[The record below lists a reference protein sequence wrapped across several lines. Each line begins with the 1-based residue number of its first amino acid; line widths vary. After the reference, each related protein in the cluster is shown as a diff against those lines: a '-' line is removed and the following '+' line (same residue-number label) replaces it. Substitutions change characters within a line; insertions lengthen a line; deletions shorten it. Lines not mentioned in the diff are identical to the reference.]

1 MKEFLEVFKYTFK
14 ENVRKKSFI
23 ISTVLI
29 LVIVVAAM
37 VIPAIIS
44 KSQTGDGDN
53 KKEQQIQTDTKK
65 IKTVYLVDQTGTFG
79 NSVNDIQKQIPDYK
93 FEKVPVDSENNLKEE
108 IKGKGESY
116 MIVVSQKDTLPS
128 IEYFTKEY
136 GNGPDPDT
144 ISKVFKKAYVTTML
158 KGENVSE
165 DVITKTLADL
175 NVNVNE
181 LGNSKVGGL
190 IASIFIVIILF
201 FAIYFYGYGV
211 SMSVASE
218 KTSRV
223 MELLI
228 TSVKPSRIIIGK
240 TAGMG
245 VLGLIQLALII
256 GVGAVTYSAVFP
268 SEFTIAGMKMDLSG
282 FTPFTSAMVMVY
294 FVLGYTLYA
303 LMYAVVGAT
312 VSKAED
318 VNSAMMPMSFI
329 AMIAFYFSYG
339 TFAVPNSTAAKV
351 ASLIPFT
358 APFSVPSRLVT
369 SDMPFWQI
377 GASLGILLVT
387 IILVGMIS
395 VKLYSY
401 AVLHYGD
408 RLKIGKLLQIS
419 KENKNVAGK

>member
-1 MKEFLEVFKYTFK
+1 MKEFLAVFKYTFK
-14 ENVRKKSFI
+14 ENVRKKSFV
-23 ISTVLI
+23 ISTILI

-37 VIPAIIS
+37 VIPAAIS
-44 KSQTGDGDN
+44 KSKTGSNDVPKPQT
-53 KKEQQIQTDTKK
+53 QTDSIN
-65 IKTVYLVDQTGTFG
+65 IKTVYLVDKTG
-79 NSVNDIQKQIPDYK
+79 I
-93 FEKVPVDSENNLKEE
+93 FEQGINELQQQMQGFKLEKATADKEE
-108 IKGKGESY
+108 GLKAQIKDKGESY
-116 MIVVSQKDTLPS
+116 MVVVSLKDNLPS
-128 IEYFTKEY
+128 VEYFTKQY
-136 GNGPDPDT
+136 GSGPDPDT
-144 ISKVFKKAYVTTML
+144 ISKVLKNAYVTTIL
-158 KGENVSE
+158 KGQNVSE

-175 NVNVNE
+175 NVNVKE

-245 VLGLIQLALII
+245 VLGLIQLGLII
-256 GVGAVTYSAVFP
+256 AVGALTYNTVFP
-268 SEFTIAGMKMDLSG
+268 SNFTIDGMKLDFSG
-282 FTPFTSAMVMVY
+282 FTPFTFAMVIIY
-294 FVLGYTLYA
+294 FILGYTLYA

-318 VNSAMMPMSFI
+318 VNSAMMPMSFVTL
-329 AMIAFYFSYG
+329 IAFYFSYG

-351 ASLIPFT
+351 ASIIPFT
-358 APFSVPSRLVT
+358 SPFSIPSRLVST
-369 SDMPFWQI
+369 DIPLWQI
-377 GASLGILLVT
+377 GVSLGVLL
-387 IILVGMIS
+387 IAIAFVGMIS
-395 VKLYSY
+395 VKLYSF

-408 RLKIGKLLQIS
+408 RLKIGKLLQVS
-419 KENKNVAGK
+419 KESKTFVSK

>member
-37 VIPAIIS
+37 VIPAAIS
-44 KSQTGDGDN
+44 KSRTGGN
-53 KKEQQIQTDTKK
+53 LNPKEQTQTEASN
-65 IKTVYLVDQTGTFG
+65 IKTVYFIDKTGIFEQETNGLQHQMSGF
-79 NSVNDIQKQIPDYK
+79 KL
-93 FEKVPVDSENNLKEE
+93 EKVPADKEE
-108 IKGKGESY
+108 GLKDQIKDKGESY
-116 MIVVSQKDTLPS
+116 MIVVSLKDNIPS
-128 IEYFTKEY
+128 VEYFTKQY
-136 GNGPDPDT
+136 GSGPNPEM
-144 ISKVFKKAYVTTML
+144 ISKAFKNVYVTTVL

-175 NVNVNE
+175 NINVNE
-181 LGNSKVGGL
+181 LGNSKVGGFVS
-190 IASIFIVIILF
+190 SIFIVIILF

-256 GVGAVTYSAVFP
+256 GVGAVTYKAVFP
-268 SEFTIAGMKMDLSG
+268 TDFTIDGMKLDLSG
-282 FTPFTSAMVMVY
+282 FTPFTFSMVIIY
-294 FVLGYTLYA
+294 FILGYTLYA

-329 AMIAFYFSYG
+329 AIIAFYFSYG
-339 TFAVPNSTAAKV
+339 TFAVPDSTAAKI
-351 ASLIPFT
+351 ASIIPFT
-358 APFSVPSRLVT
+358 SPFSVPSRLVST
-369 SDMPFWQI
+369 SIPLWEI
-377 GASLGILLVT
+377 GVSLGVLLIAIT
-387 IILVGMIS
+387 FVGMIS

-408 RLKIGKLLQIS
+408 RLKIGKLLQVS
-419 KENKNVAGK
+419 KDNKTVVDK

>member
-1 MKEFLEVFKYTFK
+1 MKEFLEVFKYTFR
-14 ENVRKKSFI
+14 ENARKKSFI

-29 LVIVVAAM
+29 LVIVIAAM
-37 VIPAIIS
+37 VIPAAIS
-44 KSQTGDGDN
+44 KSKTGVNDNLNEQT
-53 KKEQQIQTDTKK
+53 QTDSSN
-65 IKTVYLVDQTGTFG
+65 IKTVYVVDKTGIFEQG
-79 NSVNDIQKQIPDYK
+79 INELQQQMSGFKL
-93 FEKVPVDSENNLKEE
+93 EKVTADKEE
-108 IKGKGESY
+108 GLKAQIKDKGESY
-116 MIVVSQKDTLPS
+116 MIVVSLKDNIPNG
-128 IEYFTKEY
+128 EYFTKQY
-136 GNGPDPDT
+136 GSGPDPDM
-144 ISKVFKKAYVTTML
+144 ISKVFKNIYVTTML

-181 LGNSKVGGL
+181 LGNSKVGGY
-190 IASIFIVIILF
+190 ISSIFIVIILF

-245 VLGLIQLALII
+245 ALGLIQLALII
-256 GVGAVTYSAVFP
+256 GVGALTYNTVFP
-268 SEFTIAGMKMDLSG
+268 SDFTIGGMKLDLSG
-282 FTPFTSAMVMVY
+282 FTPFTSAMVIIY
-294 FVLGYTLYA
+294 FILGYTLYA

-329 AMIAFYFSYG
+329 ALIAFYFSYG

-358 APFSVPSRLVT
+358 SPFSVPSRLVT
-369 SDMPFWQI
+369 TDVPLWQI
-377 GASLGILLVT
+377 GLSLGILLIT
-387 IILVGMIS
+387 IVFVGMIS

-408 RLKIGKLLQIS
+408 RLKIGKLLQFS
-419 KENKNVAGK
+419 KENKTVNSK

>member
-14 ENVRKKSFI
+14 ENVRKKSFV

-37 VIPAIIS
+37 VIPAAIS
-44 KSQTGDGDN
+44 KSKTGDN
-53 KKEQQIQTDTKK
+53 NNAAVQTQKDSSNM
-65 IKTVYLVDQTGTFG
+65 KTVYLVDKTGIFEQG
-79 NSVNDIQKQIPDYK
+79 INELQQQLPGFKLEKQNAD
-93 FEKVPVDSENNLKEE
+93 KEE
-108 IKGKGESY
+108 DLKAQIKDKGESY
-116 MIVVSQKDTLPS
+116 MIVVSLKDNIPS
-128 IEYFTKEY
+128 VDYFTKQY
-136 GNGPDPDT
+136 GDGPDSGV
-144 ISKVFKKAYVTTML
+144 ISKAFKSVYVTTIL
-158 KGENVSE
+158 KGENISQDIITRTLS
-165 DVITKTLADL
+165 DVNINTR
-175 NVNVNE
+175 E
-181 LGNSKVGGL
+181 LGSSKVGGL

-256 GVGAVTYSAVFP
+256 GVGALTYTTVFP
-268 SEFTIAGMKMDLSG
+268 SDFTIDGMKLDFSG
-282 FTPFTSAMVMVY
+282 FTPFTIAMMIIY
-294 FVLGYTLYA
+294 FILGYTLYA

-318 VNSAMMPMSFI
+318 VNSAMMPMSFV
-329 AMIAFYFSYG
+329 ALIAFYFSYG

-351 ASLIPFT
+351 ASIIPFT
-358 APFSVPSRLVT
+358 SPFSVPSRLVST
-369 SDMPFWQI
+369 DVPLWQI
-377 GASLGILLVT
+377 GISLGVLL
-387 IILVGMIS
+387 ISIAFVGMIS
-395 VKLYSY
+395 VKLYSF

-408 RLKIGKLLQIS
+408 RLKIGKLLKVS
-419 KENKNVAGK
+419 KENKAVVGR